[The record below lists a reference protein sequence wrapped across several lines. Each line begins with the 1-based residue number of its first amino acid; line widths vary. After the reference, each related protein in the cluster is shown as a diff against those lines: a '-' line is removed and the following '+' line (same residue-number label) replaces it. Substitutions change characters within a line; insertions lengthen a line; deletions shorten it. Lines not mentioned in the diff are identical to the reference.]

1 MVGPAVT
8 CSAAQLEDQLL
19 AALAP
24 ALAEQRAALQ
34 AQRNEQAA
42 LLRRI
47 DRLERLLA
55 HSRAA
60 LQRARQAPQMPQTP
74 ETPQTPQTPTSA
86 RCP

>member
-1 MVGPAVT
+1 MVRPVET
-8 CSAAQLEDQLL
+8 TSAAQLEDQLL

-24 ALAEQRAALQ
+24 ALTEQRAALQ
-34 AQRNEQAA
+34 VQRDEQAA

-60 LQRARQAPQMPQTP
+60 LERAR
-74 ETPQTPQTPTSA
+74 QTPTSA
-86 RCP
+86 YCP